1 MAEDIIVRVRKD
13 LDQARKRDREVQAKT
28 RKMQEGRAAE
38 AVRRRRSAPPIVE
51 RDRPEVRRGRLR
63 AGQPPR
69 AGGVRG
75 RIGAGI
81 SKAAIAAAIA
91 GIALE
96 LMSKITIPIL
106 EQNAGILAKDKN
118 PLVARFGKALK
129 AELEKRRIEFEK
141 LKSQITATFSAASQT
156 IDSVKGS
163 ALLDSPV
170 GGDEVIK
177 TFEARRKVAYLREA
191 SKNVI
196 DSSLNAKAVKSTLDA
211 LGAHLAK
218 NVAGQ
223 KGKK

>member
-38 AVRRRRSAPPIVE
+38 AVRRRRAAPPIVE

-75 RIGAGI
+75 RIGARI
-81 SKAAIAAAIA
+81 SAVAIAAAVATA
-91 GIALE
+91 GVE
-96 LMSKITIPIL
+96 LASKVVLPIYELNAEDMSKSKNPF
-106 EQNAGILAKDKN
+106 LAK
-118 PLVARFGKALK
+118 FGKALQEQL
-129 AELEKRRIEFEK
+129 AEARRDLEKFK
-141 LKSQITATFSAASQT
+141 AQLTSAFSAASQT
-156 IDSVKGS
+156 IESVKGA
-163 ALLDSPV
+163 ALLDAPV
-170 GGDEVIK
+170 GGDEAVA
-177 TFEARRKVAYLREA
+177 TFQARRRVAYLREA
-191 SKNVI
+191 SKAVI
-196 DSSLNAKAVKSTLDA
+196 DSDLNAKSIQGVIKGLR
-211 LGAHLAK
+211 AHLAK